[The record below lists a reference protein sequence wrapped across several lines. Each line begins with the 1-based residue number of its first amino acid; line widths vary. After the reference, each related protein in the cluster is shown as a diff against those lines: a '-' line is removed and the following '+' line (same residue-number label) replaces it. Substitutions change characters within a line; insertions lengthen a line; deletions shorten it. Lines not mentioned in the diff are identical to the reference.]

1 MNLSLKTIVL
11 WLLHYIFL
19 FLGAIRSYTDVFK
32 QVRDARVDRFVVE
45 TNKLLI
51 RLDRL
56 VSFDA
61 PMDPGKRKGYHYLY
75 IIFVCDYLI
84 L

>member
-1 MNLSLKTIVL
+1 M
-11 WLLHYIFL
+11 
-19 FLGAIRSYTDVFK
+19 FK

-61 PMDPGKRKGYHYLY
+61 PMDPGKRKGYH
-75 IIFVCDYLI
+75 
-84 L
+84 